1 MKYFLTAEQA
11 EQLLPEGDTV
21 HTFYNNGP
29 MLTGADWSRS
39 EIIDKLKHSDHIE
52 LTGESARAMKHGMCA
67 YNDGAKLSDVLFIDT
82 VEEKVAALEST
93 IEPDELKPCPF
104 CGAPAQ
110 HKELNGRYAV
120 ECTKKCV
127 GTRIFADKD
136 RATETWNRR
145 V

>member
-1 MKYFLTAEQA
+1 MEKLNTIQKRNNLNEVYRNDEPGAGGACHVYVICHRVFPVGEKERVVPIAEIVFQ
-11 EQLLPEGDTV
+11 
-21 HTFYNNGP
+21 HGP
-29 MLTGADWSRS
+29 R
-39 EIIDKLKHSDHIE
+39 I
-52 LTGESARAMKHGMCA
+52 
-67 YNDGAKLSDVLFIDT
+67 
-82 VEEKVAALEST
+82 EEKVAALEST

-110 HKELNGRYAV
+110 RKELNGRYAV

-136 RATETWNRR
+136 RATEAWNRR